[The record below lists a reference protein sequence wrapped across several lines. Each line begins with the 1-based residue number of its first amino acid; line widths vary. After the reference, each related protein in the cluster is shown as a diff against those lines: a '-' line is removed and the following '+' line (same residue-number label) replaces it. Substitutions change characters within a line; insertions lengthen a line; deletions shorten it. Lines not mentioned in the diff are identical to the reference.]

1 MRSISGNA
9 RRTTQDLD
17 LDFIRCSISDES
29 IRRFIEK
36 LNCIEGLTIRL
47 EGNIQELNHQ
57 DYKGKRV
64 FISVTDEEKNTISLK
79 MDIGVHNDLS
89 IEQDE

>member
-9 RRTTQDLD
+9 RRSTQDLD

-29 IRRFIEK
+29 IHRFIEK
-36 LNCIEGLTIRL
+36 LICIEGLAIRL
-47 EGNIQELNHQ
+47 KGNIQELNHQ

-64 FISVTDEEKNTISLK
+64 FISVTDEEKTTISLK